1 MLDSRATDGIGSNM
15 AHDDDWLAVTQ
26 VPTLC
31 GIGLNCLDV
40 LAFLGSPRDV
50 LAVAKT
56 CKVDSHICG
65 PDITE

>member
-1 MLDSRATDGIGSNM
+1 M
-15 AHDDDWLAVTQ
+15 AHDDAWLTVTQ

-56 CKVDSHICG
+56 CKVGSHICC
-65 PDITE
+65 PYFKE